1 MRKGFTLIELLVVVL
16 IIGILSSVALPQYQK
31 AVWKSRA
38 TQLMTL
44 AKSLATAQE
53 VYYMA
58 NGTYATSFDEL
69 DLSFDNLTHSASSV
83 LGLAI
88 SSRDAVRKNDQ
99 MALVINY
106 YSDGRFILSTAVF
119 LEGPYIGGGFIFVLE
134 DPRGI
139 LEKKLYC
146 VERQSLS
153 PGIFCKNIFGSKNL
167 VNTTWNYRFYELP

>member
-1 MRKGFTLIELLVVVL
+1 MRNGFTLIELLVVVL
-16 IIGILSSVALPQYQK
+16 IIGILSAVALPQYQK

-69 DLSFDNLTHSASSV
+69 DLSFDNLTPSASTV
-83 LGLAI
+83 FVLAI
-88 SSRDAVRKNDQ
+88 SSRDAVRKNKQ

-106 YSDGRFILSTAVF
+106 ATDGRFVLSTAVF
-119 LEGPYIGGGFIFVLE
+119 LEGPYAASGFMFVL
-134 DPRGI
+134 DDSRGI

-146 VERQSLS
+146 VEDVDLS
-153 PGIFCKNIFGSKNL
+153 PDIFCKKVFGSKNL
-167 VNTTWNYRFYELP
+167 VNTAWGYRFYELP